1 MGKVDVCNL
10 STREEDA
17 VVSGISAHPLGYVAN
32 LSPDLNGHMPT
43 KIKEKDKKII
53 LSDIKLHK
61 LRKLI

>member
-43 KIKEKDKKII
+43 KIKEKEKKY
-53 LSDIKLHK
+53 L
-61 LRKLI
+61 